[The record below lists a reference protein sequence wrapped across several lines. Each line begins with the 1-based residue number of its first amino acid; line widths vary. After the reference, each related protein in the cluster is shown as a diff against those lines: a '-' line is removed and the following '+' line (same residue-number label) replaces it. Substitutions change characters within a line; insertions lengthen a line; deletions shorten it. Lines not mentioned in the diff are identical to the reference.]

1 LTAEDADQGFLPS
14 LGHVSLVNE
23 PSGPGVRIDSSLF
36 PGLEVGP
43 YYDSMLSKIIAWG
56 IDRPMAL
63 ARLQRALGEY
73 ELLGVKTTLPFLR
86 RLVADEAFASG
97 AIYTRFLENRTDLFE
112 PERPEDGDEVL
123 LAAALLSHR
132 RRGSASPAG
141 SAANGHATSSTW
153 RAAAKRGAVDRL
165 GGAGW
170 RSTT

>member
-1 LTAEDADQGFLPS
+1 
-14 LGHVSLVNE
+14 
-23 PSGPGVRIDSSLF
+23 
-36 PGLEVGP
+36 
-43 YYDSMLSKIIAWG
+43 
-56 IDRPMAL
+56 MAL

-112 PERPEDGDEVL
+112 TEPSDDGSNVL

-132 RRGSASPAG
+132 RRNSGSPAG
-141 SAANGHATSSTW
+141 NGGTHGHTTSSTW
-153 RAAAKRGAVDRL
+153 RAQAKRGAVDRL

>member
-1 LTAEDADQGFLPS
+1 
-14 LGHVSLVNE
+14 
-23 PSGPGVRIDSSLF
+23 
-36 PGLEVGP
+36 
-43 YYDSMLSKIIAWG
+43 
-56 IDRPMAL
+56 MAL

-86 RLVADEAFASG
+86 RLVADEAFATG

-112 PERPEDGDEVL
+112 TESSDDGGDVL

-132 RRGSASPAG
+132 RRSSGKAAG
-141 SAANGHATSSTW
+141 SGVNNGHATSSTW
-153 RAAAKRGAVDRL
+153 RAQAKRGAVDRQ